1 MPTTLIDTRPSE
13 FFKERVRVALTN
25 NNMTIDNDV
34 EFYLVTLLCNFIQP
48 QQALDL
54 RELDTPLALFL
65 KEALESPDSHE
76 QLARFK
82 VLGDLSLYVSGYFQE
97 SFNRKTIDIDYYI
110 AIGSSAYQKVATL
123 SAKDLYRKLA
133 ISFPQLIEVVAEVAM
148 IPGQDKPIDIL
159 ATYDRWTRSHSKR
172 LLKVLQELGIDP
184 INDTTRT
191 KQ

>member
-1 MPTTLIDTRPSE
+1 MSTTLVNTRPSE

-48 QQALDL
+48 QGSLDL
-54 RELDTPLALFL
+54 LELDTPLALYL
-65 KEALESPDSHE
+65 KEALESSDSYE
-76 QLARFK
+76 QQTRFK

-110 AIGSSAYQKVATL
+110 AIGSSAYRKVATL
-123 SAKDLYRKLA
+123 SAQSLYRKLA
-133 ISFPQLIEVVAEVAM
+133 TSFPQLIEIVSEVAI
-148 IPGQDKPIDIL
+148 IPGQDKPADIL
-159 ATYDRWTRSHSKR
+159 ATYDRWTRSNSKR
-172 LLKVLQELGIDP
+172 LLKVLQDLGIDP
-184 INDTTRT
+184 LTNISRT

>member
-1 MPTTLIDTRPSE
+1 MLIDTRPSE

-65 KEALESPDSHE
+65 KEALESSDSHE

-110 AIGSSAYQKVATL
+110 AIGSTAYRKVATL
-123 SAKDLYRKLA
+123 SAQSLYRKLA
-133 ISFPQLIEVVAEVAM
+133 TSFPQLIEVVAEVAM
-148 IPGQDKPIDIL
+148 IPGQNKPVDIL

-184 INDTTRT
+184 ISNETRT

>member
-1 MPTTLIDTRPSE
+1 MSITLVDTRPSE

-25 NNMTIDNDV
+25 SNLTLDNEV
-34 EFYLVTLLCNFIQP
+34 EFYLVTLLCNFIKP
-48 QQALDL
+48 QETLDL
-54 RELDTPLALFL
+54 QKLDTPLALFL
-65 KEALESPDSHE
+65 KEALESSDSYE
-76 QLARFK
+76 QQERFK

-110 AIGSSAYQKVATL
+110 AIGSSAYQKVAIL
-123 SAKDLYRKLA
+123 SAQGLYRKLA
-133 ISFPQLIEVVAEVAM
+133 TNFPQLIEVVSEVTM

-159 ATYDRWTRSHSKR
+159 ATYDRWTRSNSKR

-184 INDTTRT
+184 INNTTRT

>member
-1 MPTTLIDTRPSE
+1 MSTALIDTRPSE

-25 NNMTIDNDV
+25 NNLTLDNEV
-34 EFYLVTLLCNFIQP
+34 EFYLVTLLCNFIKP
-48 QQALDL
+48 QEALDL
-54 RELDTPLALFL
+54 QRLDTPLALFL
-65 KEALESPDSHE
+65 KEALESSDSYQQQE
-76 QLARFK
+76 RFK

-123 SAKDLYRKLA
+123 SAQGLYRKLA
-133 ISFPQLIEVVAEVAM
+133 TNFPQLIEVVSEVAM
-148 IPGQDKPIDIL
+148 IPDQDKPVDIL
-159 ATYDRWTRSHSKR
+159 ATYDRWTRSNSKR

-184 INDTTRT
+184 ISNTTRT